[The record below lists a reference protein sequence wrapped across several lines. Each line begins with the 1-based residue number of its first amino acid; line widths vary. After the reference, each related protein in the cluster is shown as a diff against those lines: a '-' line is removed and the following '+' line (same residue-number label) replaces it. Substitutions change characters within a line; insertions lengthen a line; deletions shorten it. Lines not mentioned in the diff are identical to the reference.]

1 MSGGMLE
8 GAGYRESGRTRII
21 PIAVVLVMR
30 ICFGSDR
37 AELNPEVEARPSLRG
52 PFYLN

>member
-21 PIAVVLVMR
+21 PIAVVLAMR
-30 ICFGSDR
+30 ICCGCDR
-37 AELNPEVEARPSLRG
+37 AELNPEVEARPSLPR
-52 PFYLN
+52 PFFM